1 MTVPEPTVRKH
12 HKQSKLEELCMQFF
26 QLSSYVRILHQ
37 LTVSDEYIP
46 FSMQELASELLA
58 LSKSV

>member
-1 MTVPEPTVRKH
+1 
-12 HKQSKLEELCMQFF
+12 MQFF